1 MIDVK
6 IKKIPETKKEQEI
19 MDAMIEELTEQYGG
33 KHD

>member
-6 IKKIPETKKEQEI
+6 IKKIPETKKEKEL
-19 MDAMIEELTEQYGG
+19 MNAMIEELTEHYGG